1 MSDFRMDEAGLF
13 LERQLEYIR
22 PQIFEVAYADIK
34 YPTLLP
40 VTSEAG
46 QGAQTFTYRI
56 MDSTGEFK
64 LIADAAD
71 DLPRSD
77 ISQVEKSINIR
88 SFGGSF
94 GYTVQELRAAQMA
107 NIALEQR
114 RASAVRRAYEEK
126 VEALAMFGEST
137 VGLAG
142 FFNNSTV
149 DVITADHWFTG
160 TTASGVGTSQE
171 MLELLNYGVTA
182 IINGSN
188 MKEQPD
194 TILMAYEDYNTIST
208 TRNSDSSD
216 VTVLEYFLRTNP
228 YIRNVE
234 PINQLDKDNSVLNS
248 NRMVV
253 YKRDPEK
260 VQLHIPQPLELFP
273 PQQRGLEFIVPAHA
287 RVGGVA
293 LYYPKSVIYV
303 QATA

>member
-114 RASAVRRAYEEK
+114 RAAAVRRAYEEK
-126 VEALAMFGEST
+126 VEAVAMFGEST

-149 DVITADHWFTG
+149 DVIAADYWFTG
-160 TTASGVGTSQE
+160 TTASGTSQE
-171 MLELLNYGVTA
+171 MLELLNYGVSA
-182 IINGSN
+182 IINASN

-194 TILMAYEDYNTIST
+194 TILLAYEDYNKIST

-234 PINQLDKDNSVLNS
+234 PINQLDKDNSVLNT

-273 PQQRGLEFIVPAHA
+273 PQQRGLGFIVPAHA

-303 QATA
+303 QASA

>member
-1 MSDFRMDEAGLF
+1 MSDFRLDDAGLF
-13 LERQLEYIR
+13 LERQLEFIR
-22 PQIFEVAYADIK
+22 PQVFETVYADIK
-34 YPTLLP
+34 YPTILP

-46 QGAQTFTYRI
+46 PGAQTFTFRI

-71 DLPRSD
+71 DLPRAD

-114 RASAVRRAYEEK
+114 RAQAVRRAYEEK
-126 VEALAMFGEST
+126 VEAVAMFGESS

-142 FFNNSTV
+142 FFNNATV
-149 DVITADHWFTG
+149 DVIAANKWFTG
-160 TTASGVGTSQE
+160 TTASGTAQD
-171 MLELLNYGVTA
+171 MLELLNYGVSA
-182 IINGSN
+182 IINASK

-194 TILMAYEDYNTIST
+194 TILMAYEDYNVVST

-228 YIRNVE
+228 YIRNIE
-234 PINQLDKDNSVLNS
+234 PINQLDEGNSVLNT

-293 LYYPKSVIYV
+293 LYFPKSVIYV
-303 QATA
+303 QASA

>member
-1 MSDFRMDEAGLF
+1 MSEFRMDEAGLF
-13 LERQLEYIR
+13 LERQLEFIR
-22 PQIFEVAYADIK
+22 PQVFEVQYADIK
-34 YPTLLP
+34 YPTVLP

-46 QGAQTFTYRI
+46 PGAQTFTFRI
-56 MDSTGEFK
+56 MDSTGEFR

-71 DLPRSD
+71 DLPRAD
-77 ISQVEKSINIR
+77 ISQTEKSINIR

-114 RASAVRRAYEEK
+114 RAAAVRRAYEEK
-126 VEALAMFGEST
+126 VESLAFFGEST
-137 VGLAG
+137 VGLSG

-149 DVITADHWFTG
+149 DVVAADKWFSNATA
-160 TTASGVGTSQE
+160 AE
-171 MLELLNYGVTA
+171 MLELLNYGVSA
-182 IINGSN
+182 IINASK

-194 TILMAYEDYNTIST
+194 TILMAYEDYNKVST

-234 PINQLDKDNSVLNS
+234 PINELDADNSVLNT

-303 QATA
+303 QANA

>member
-22 PQIFEVAYADIK
+22 PQVFEVTYADIK
-34 YPTLLP
+34 YPNILP

-46 QGAQTFTYRI
+46 PGAQTFTYRI
-56 MDSTGEFK
+56 MDATGEFR

-71 DLPRSD
+71 DLPRAD
-77 ISQVEKSINIR
+77 ISQTEKSINIR

-107 NIALEQR
+107 NLALEQR
-114 RASAVRRAYEEK
+114 RATAVRRAYEEK
-126 VEALAMFGEST
+126 VEDVAMFGEAS

-149 DVITADHWFTG
+149 DVVAADKWF
-160 TTASGVGTSQE
+160 TTASVTAQE

-182 IINGSN
+182 IVNGSK

-194 TILMAYEDYNTIST
+194 TILMAYEDYNKVAT

-234 PINQLDKDNSVLNS
+234 PS
-248 NRMVV
+248 NR
-253 YKRDPEK
+253 
-260 VQLHIPQPLELFP
+260 
-273 PQQRGLEFIVPAHA
+273 
-287 RVGGVA
+287 
-293 LYYPKSVIYV
+293 
-303 QATA
+303 

>member
-1 MSDFRMDEAGLF
+1 MSEFRMDEAGLF

-22 PQIFEVAYADIK
+22 PQVFEVEYADIK
-34 YPTLLP
+34 YPTILP

-46 QGAQTFTYRI
+46 PGAQQFTYRI
-56 MDSTGEFK
+56 MDATGDFK
-64 LIADAAD
+64 LISDAAD
-71 DLPRSD
+71 DLPRAD
-77 ISQVEKSINIR
+77 VSQTEKSINIR

-107 NIALEQR
+107 NVALEQR
-114 RASAVRRAYEEK
+114 RATAVRRAYEEK
-126 VEALAMFGEST
+126 VESVALFGESS
-137 VGLAG
+137 VGLTG
-142 FFNNSTV
+142 FFNNANV
-149 DVITADHWFTG
+149 DVVAADKWFTGATATG
-160 TTASGVGTSQE
+160 TTAPD
-171 MLELLNYGVTA
+171 MLALLNQGVTS

-194 TILMAYEDYNTIST
+194 TILMAWSDYSVVST

-228 YIRNVE
+228 FIRNVE
-234 PINQLDKDNSVLNS
+234 PINQLDTSKSSLS
-248 NRMVV
+248 KNRMVI
-253 YKRDPEK
+253 YKRDPGK

-293 LYYPKSVIYV
+293 LYYPKSVLYV
-303 QATA
+303 QAP

>member
-13 LERQLEYIR
+13 LERQLEFIR
-22 PQIFEVAYADIK
+22 PQVFEITYADIK

-46 QGAQTFTYRI
+46 PGAQTFTYRI

-71 DLPRSD
+71 DLPRAD

-126 VEALAMFGEST
+126 VEAVAMFGESS
-137 VGLAG
+137 VNLAG
-142 FFNNSTV
+142 FFNNATV
-149 DVITADHWFTG
+149 DVIATDRWFTG
-160 TTASGVGTSQE
+160 STASGTAQD
-171 MLELLNYGVTA
+171 MLELLNYGVSA
-182 IINGSN
+182 IINASN

-194 TILMAYEDYNTIST
+194 TILLAYEDYNKIST

-234 PINQLDKDNSVLNS
+234 PVNQLDADNSVLNT

-303 QATA
+303 QASA

>member
-64 LIADAAD
+64 LLADAAD

-114 RASAVRRAYEEK
+114 RAAAVRRAYEEK
-126 VEALAMFGEST
+126 VEAVAMFGEST

-149 DVITADHWFTG
+149 DVIAADYWFTG
-160 TTASGVGTSQE
+160 TTASGTSQE
-171 MLELLNYGVTA
+171 MLELLNYGVSA
-182 IINGSN
+182 IINASN

-194 TILMAYEDYNTIST
+194 TILMAYEDYNKIST
-208 TRNSDSSD
+208 TRNSDASD

-234 PINQLDKDNSVLNS
+234 PINQLDKDNSVLNT

-303 QATA
+303 QASS

>member
-22 PQIFEVAYADIK
+22 PQVFDITYADIK

-46 QGAQTFTYRI
+46 PGAQTFTYRI

-71 DLPRSD
+71 DLPRAD

-126 VEALAMFGEST
+126 VEAVAMFGEPS
-137 VGLAG
+137 VNLAG
-142 FFNNSTV
+142 FFNNATV
-149 DVITADHWFTG
+149 DIIAADRWFTG
-160 TTASGVGTSQE
+160 STASGTAQD
-171 MLELLNYGVTA
+171 MLELLNYGVSA
-182 IINGSN
+182 IINASK

-194 TILMAYEDYNTIST
+194 TILLAYEDYNKIST

-234 PINQLDKDNSVLNS
+234 PVNQLDADNSVLNT

-303 QATA
+303 QASA

>member
-114 RASAVRRAYEEK
+114 RAAAVRRAYEEK
-126 VEALAMFGEST
+126 VEAVAMFGEST

-149 DVITADHWFTG
+149 DVIAADYWFTG
-160 TTASGVGTSQE
+160 TTASGTSQE

-194 TILMAYEDYNTIST
+194 TILMAYEDYNKVST

-234 PINQLDKDNSVLNS
+234 PINQLDKDNSVLNT

-303 QATA
+303 QASS

>member
-1 MSDFRMDEAGLF
+1 MTDFRMDTAGLF
-13 LERQLEYIR
+13 LERQLEFIR
-22 PQIFEVAYADIK
+22 PQVFEIQYADIK
-34 YPTLLP
+34 YSTILP

-46 QGAQTFTYRI
+46 PGAQTFTYRI
-56 MDSTGEFK
+56 MDSTGEFR
-64 LIADAAD
+64 LLADAAS
-71 DLPRSD
+71 DLPRAD

-114 RASAVRRAYEEK
+114 RAAAVRRAYEEK
-126 VEALAMFGEST
+126 VESVALFGEST
-137 VGLAG
+137 VALAG
-142 FFNNSTV
+142 FFNNSAV
-149 DVITADHWFTG
+149 DIVAADKWFT
-160 TTASGVGTSQE
+160 TAAVTAQE
-171 MLELLNYGVTA
+171 MNELLNYGVSA
-182 IINGSN
+182 IINGSK

-194 TILMAYEDYNTIST
+194 TILLGYEDYNKVST

-234 PINQLDKDNSVLNS
+234 PINQLTKGNNGGKLNTS
-248 NRMVV
+248 RMVV

-273 PQQRGLEFIVPAHA
+273 AQQRGLEFIVPAHA

-303 QATA
+303 QASS

>member
-114 RASAVRRAYEEK
+114 RAAAVRRAYEEK
-126 VEALAMFGEST
+126 VEAVAMFGEST

-149 DVITADHWFTG
+149 DVIAANYWFTG
-160 TTASGVGTSQE
+160 TTASGTSQE
-171 MLELLNYGVTA
+171 MLELLNYGVSA
-182 IINGSN
+182 IINASN

-194 TILMAYEDYNTIST
+194 TILLAYEDYNKVST

-234 PINQLDKDNSVLNS
+234 PINQLDKDNSVLNT

-303 QATA
+303 QASA

>member
-22 PQIFEVAYADIK
+22 PQVFEVAYADIK
-34 YPTLLP
+34 YPTILP

-46 QGAQTFTYRI
+46 PGAQTFTYRV
-56 MDSTGEFK
+56 MDATGEFK

-71 DLPRSD
+71 DLPRAD

-114 RASAVRRAYEEK
+114 RATAVRRAYEEK
-126 VEALAMFGEST
+126 VEDVAMFGESS
-137 VGLAG
+137 VGLQG
-142 FFNNSTV
+142 FFNNATV
-149 DVITADHWFTG
+149 DVIAADKWFTDSG
-160 TTASGVGTSQE
+160 TTAQE
-171 MLELLNYGVTA
+171 MLDLLNYGVTA

-194 TILMAYEDYNTIST
+194 TILMAWEDYNTIST
-208 TRNSDSSD
+208 RRNSDSSD
-216 VTVLEYFLRTNP
+216 VTVMEYFLRTNP
-228 YIRNVE
+228 YIRNIE
-234 PINQLDKDNSVLNS
+234 PINQLDADKSILS
-248 NRMVV
+248 KNRMVF
-253 YKRDPEK
+253 YKRDPQK

-293 LYYPKSVIYV
+293 LYYPKSVLYL
-303 QATA
+303 QAP

>member
-22 PQIFEVAYADIK
+22 PQVFEVAYADIK
-34 YPTLLP
+34 YPTILP

-46 QGAQTFTYRI
+46 PGAQTFTYRV
-56 MDSTGEFK
+56 MDATGEFK

-71 DLPRSD
+71 DLPRAD

-126 VEALAMFGEST
+126 VEEVAMFGESS
-137 VGLAG
+137 VGLQG
-142 FFNNSTV
+142 FFNNATV
-149 DVITADHWFTG
+149 DVVAADKWFTDSG
-160 TTASGVGTSQE
+160 TTAQE
-171 MLELLNYGVTA
+171 MLDLLNYGVTA

-194 TILMAYEDYNTIST
+194 TILMAWEDYNTIST
-208 TRNSDSSD
+208 RRNSDSSD
-216 VTVLEYFLRTNP
+216 VTVMEYFLRTNP
-228 YIRNVE
+228 YIRNIE
-234 PINQLDKDNSVLNS
+234 PINQLDADKSALS
-248 NRMVV
+248 KNRMVF
-253 YKRDPEK
+253 YKRDPQK

-293 LYYPKSVIYV
+293 LYYPKSVLYL
-303 QATA
+303 QAP

>member
-1 MSDFRMDEAGLF
+1 MSEFRMDDAGLF

-22 PQIFEVAYADIK
+22 PQVFEVQYADIK
-34 YPTLLP
+34 YPTILP

-46 QGAQTFTYRI
+46 PGSQVFTYRI

-71 DLPRSD
+71 DLPRAD
-77 ISQVEKSINIR
+77 ISQTEKSINIR

-114 RASAVRRAYEEK
+114 RAAAVRRAYEEK
-126 VEALAMFGEST
+126 VEDVAMFGEGS

-142 FFNNSTV
+142 FFNNATV
-149 DVITADHWFTG
+149 DVVAADKWFTDSG
-160 TTASGVGTSQE
+160 TTAQE
-171 MLELLNYGVTA
+171 MLELLNYGVSA
-182 IINGSN
+182 IINASQ

-194 TILMAYEDYNTIST
+194 TILMAYEDYNKVST

-234 PINQLDKDNSVLNS
+234 PINQLDAANSVLNT

-303 QATA
+303 QASS

>member
-1 MSDFRMDEAGLF
+1 MSEFRMDDAGLF
-13 LERQLEYIR
+13 LDRQLEHIR
-22 PQIFEVAYADIK
+22 PQIFEVEYADIK
-34 YPTLLP
+34 YPTILP

-46 QGAQTFTYRI
+46 PGAQTFTYRV
-56 MDSTGEFK
+56 MDSTGDFK
-64 LIADAAD
+64 LISDAAD
-71 DLPRSD
+71 DLPRAD
-77 ISQVEKSINIR
+77 VSQVEKSINIR

-107 NIALEQR
+107 NVALEQR
-114 RASAVRRAYEEK
+114 RAAAVRRAYEEK
-126 VEALAMFGEST
+126 VEQIALFGESS

-142 FFNNSTV
+142 FFNNATV
-149 DVITADHWFTG
+149 DVVAADKWFTGATATG
-160 TTASGVGTSQE
+160 TTAQD

-194 TILMAYEDYNTIST
+194 TILMAWEDYNKIST

-228 YIRNVE
+228 FIRNVE
-234 PINQLDKDNSVLNS
+234 PINQLDADKSELNK
-248 NRMVV
+248 NRMVF
-253 YKRDPEK
+253 YKRDPQK

-293 LYYPKSVIYV
+293 LYYPKSVLYL
-303 QATA
+303 QAP

>member
-1 MSDFRMDEAGLF
+1 MSEFRMDEAGLF
-13 LERQLEYIR
+13 LERQLEHIR
-22 PQIFEVAYADIK
+22 PQVFETVYADIK
-34 YPTLLP
+34 YPTILP

-46 QGAQTFTYRI
+46 NAAQTFTYRI
-56 MDSTGEFK
+56 MDSTGDFK

-71 DLPRSD
+71 DLPRAD
-77 ISQVEKSINIR
+77 ISQTEKSIVIR

-114 RASAVRRAYEEK
+114 RAAAVRRAYEEK
-126 VEALAMFGEST
+126 VEEVAMFGESAAN
-137 VGLAG
+137 LAG

-149 DVITADHWFTG
+149 DVLQADKWFTDSG
-160 TTASGVGTSQE
+160 TTSQE
-171 MLELLNYGVTA
+171 MLELLNYGVTG
-182 IINGSN
+182 IVNSTN

-194 TILMAYEDYNTIST
+194 TILISYEDFRIIST
-208 TRNSDSSD
+208 QRNSDSSD

-228 YIRNVE
+228 FIRNIE
-234 PINQLDKDNSVLNS
+234 PILQLDKDKSSLQT

-253 YKRDPEK
+253 YRRDPEK
-260 VQLHIPQPLELFP
+260 VQLHLPQPLELFP

-293 LYYPKSVIYV
+293 LYFPKSVIYV
-303 QATA
+303 QND

>member
-13 LERQLEYIR
+13 LERQLEFIR

-34 YPTLLP
+34 YSTILP

-46 QGAQTFTYRI
+46 QGAQTFTFRI

-64 LIADAAD
+64 LLADAAD

-77 ISQVEKSINIR
+77 VSQVEKSINIR

-114 RASAVRRAYEEK
+114 RAQAVRRAYEEK
-126 VEALAMFGEST
+126 VEEVALFGEAS

-142 FFNNSTV
+142 FFNNATV
-149 DVITADHWFTG
+149 DVVTADKWFTDSG
-160 TTASGVGTSQE
+160 TTAQE
-171 MLELLNYGVTA
+171 MLELLNHGVTG
-182 IINGSN
+182 IINASQ

-194 TILMAYEDYNTIST
+194 TILMAWNDYREIST
-208 TRNSDSSD
+208 RRNSDSSD

-228 YIRNVE
+228 YINNIE
-234 PINQLDKDNSVLNS
+234 PINQLDKTKSGLTT

-253 YKRDPEK
+253 YKRDPGK

-293 LYYPKSVIYV
+293 LYYPKSAIYV
-303 QATA
+303 QASA

>member
-22 PQIFEVAYADIK
+22 PQVFEVEYADIK
-34 YPTLLP
+34 YPTILP

-46 QGAQTFTYRI
+46 PGAQTFTYRI

-71 DLPRSD
+71 DLPRAD
-77 ISQVEKSINIR
+77 ISQVEKSIQIR

-114 RASAVRRAYEEK
+114 RAAAVRRAYEEK
-126 VEALAMFGEST
+126 VEDVAMFGESA
-137 VGLAG
+137 VGLTG
-142 FFNNSTV
+142 FFNNPTV
-149 DVITADHWFTG
+149 DVIAADKWFTESG
-160 TTASGVGTSQE
+160 TTAQE
-171 MLELLNYGVTA
+171 MLDLLNYGVTA
-182 IINGSN
+182 IINASN

-194 TILMAYEDYNTIST
+194 TILMAWEDYNVIST
-208 TRNSDSSD
+208 RRNSDSSD
-216 VTVLEYFLRTNP
+216 VTVMEYFLRTNP
-228 YIRNVE
+228 YIRNIE
-234 PINQLDKDNSVLNS
+234 PINQLDADKSGLTK
-248 NRMVV
+248 NRMVF
-253 YKRDPEK
+253 YKRDPQK

-287 RVGGVA
+287 RVGGIA
-293 LYYPKSVIYV
+293 LYYPKSVLYL
-303 QATA
+303 QAP

>member
-1 MSDFRMDEAGLF
+1 MSEFRMDEAGLF
-13 LERQLEYIR
+13 LERQLEFIR
-22 PQIFEVAYADIK
+22 PQVFETAYADIK
-34 YPTLLP
+34 YPTILP

-46 QGAQTFTYRI
+46 NGAQTYTYRI
-56 MDSTGEFK
+56 MDATGEFK

-77 ISQVEKSINIR
+77 ISQVEKSIVIR

-107 NIALEQR
+107 NVALEQR
-114 RASAVRRAYEEK
+114 RAAAVRRAYEEK
-126 VEALAMFGEST
+126 VEQVAMFGEASAN
-137 VGLAG
+137 LAG

-149 DVITADHWFTG
+149 DVIAANKWFTDSG
-160 TTASGVGTSQE
+160 TTSQD
-171 MLELLNYGVTA
+171 MLDLLNYGADA
-182 IINGSN
+182 IVNATQ

-194 TILMAYEDYNTIST
+194 TLLLPYEDYAVISKR
-208 TRNSDSSD
+208 RNSDSSD
-216 VTVLEYFLRTNP
+216 TTVLEYFLRTNP
-228 YIRNVE
+228 YITNVA
-234 PINQLDKDNSVLNS
+234 PILQLDKAKSGLNT

-253 YKRDPEK
+253 YKRDPQKLE
-260 VQLHIPQPLELFP
+260 LHIPQPLELFP

-303 QATA
+303 QANA

>member
-13 LERQLEYIR
+13 LERQLEFIR
-22 PQIFEVAYADIK
+22 PQVFEVTYADIK

-46 QGAQTFTYRI
+46 PGAQTFTYRI

-71 DLPRSD
+71 DLPRAD

-126 VEALAMFGEST
+126 VEAVAMFGEST

-142 FFNNSTV
+142 FFNNATV
-149 DVITADHWFTG
+149 DVIATDRWFTG
-160 TTASGVGTSQE
+160 STASGTAQD
-171 MLELLNYGVTA
+171 MLELLNYGVSA
-182 IINGSN
+182 IINASN

-194 TILMAYEDYNTIST
+194 TILLAYEDYNKIST

-234 PINQLDKDNSVLNS
+234 PVNQLDADNSVLNT

-303 QATA
+303 QASA

>member
-64 LIADAAD
+64 LLADAAD

-114 RASAVRRAYEEK
+114 RAAAVRRAYEEK
-126 VEALAMFGEST
+126 VEAVAMFGEST

-149 DVITADHWFTG
+149 DVIAADYWFTG
-160 TTASGVGTSQE
+160 ATASGTSQE
-171 MLELLNYGVTA
+171 MLELLNYGVSA
-182 IINGSN
+182 IINASN

-194 TILMAYEDYNTIST
+194 TILLAYEDYNKIST

-234 PINQLDKDNSVLNS
+234 PINQLDKDNSVLNT

-303 QATA
+303 QASS

>member
-1 MSDFRMDEAGLF
+1 MSEFRMDEAGLF
-13 LERQLEYIR
+13 LERQLEFIR
-22 PQIFEVAYADIK
+22 PQVFEVQYADIK
-34 YPTLLP
+34 YPTVLP

-46 QGAQTFTYRI
+46 PGAQTFTYRI
-56 MDSTGEFK
+56 MDATGEFK

-71 DLPRSD
+71 DLPRAD
-77 ISQVEKSINIR
+77 ISQTEKSINIR

-114 RASAVRRAYEEK
+114 RAAAVRRAYEEK
-126 VEALAMFGEST
+126 VEDLAFFGEST
-137 VGLAG
+137 VGLSG

-149 DVITADHWFTG
+149 DVVAADKWFDTA
-160 TTASGVGTSQE
+160 TAQE

-182 IINGSN
+182 IINASK

-194 TILMAYEDYNTIST
+194 TILMAWEDYNKVST

-228 YIRNVE
+228 FIRNVE
-234 PINQLDKDNSVLNS
+234 PINQLDAGNSVLNT

-303 QATA
+303 QANA

>member
-1 MSDFRMDEAGLF
+1 MSEFRMDEAGLF
-13 LERQLEYIR
+13 LERQLEFIR
-22 PQIFEVAYADIK
+22 PQVFEVQYADIK
-34 YPTLLP
+34 YPTVLP

-46 QGAQTFTYRI
+46 PGAQTFTYRI
-56 MDSTGEFK
+56 MDATGEFR

-71 DLPRSD
+71 DLPRAD
-77 ISQVEKSINIR
+77 ISQTEKSINIR
-88 SFGGSF
+88 SFVGSF

-114 RASAVRRAYEEK
+114 RAAAVRRAYEEK
-126 VEALAMFGEST
+126 VESLAFFGEST

-149 DVITADHWFTG
+149 DVVAADKWFSNATA
-160 TTASGVGTSQE
+160 QE

-182 IINGSN
+182 IINASK

-194 TILMAYEDYNTIST
+194 TILMAWEDYNKVST

-234 PINQLDKDNSVLNS
+234 PINELDADNSVLNT

-303 QATA
+303 QANA

>member
-1 MSDFRMDEAGLF
+1 MSEFRMDEAGLF

-22 PQIFEVAYADIK
+22 PQVFEVEYADIK
-34 YPTLLP
+34 YPTILP

-46 QGAQTFTYRI
+46 PGAQTFTYRI
-56 MDSTGEFK
+56 LDATGEFK
-64 LIADAAD
+64 LISDAAD
-71 DLPRSD
+71 DLPRAD
-77 ISQVEKSINIR
+77 VSQTEKSINIR

-94 GYTVQELRAAQMA
+94 GYTVQELRAAQMG
-107 NIALEQR
+107 NVALEQR
-114 RASAVRRAYEEK
+114 RAAAVRRAYEEK
-126 VEALAMFGEST
+126 VESVALFGEAS

-142 FFNNSTV
+142 FFNNAGV
-149 DVITADHWFTG
+149 DVLAADKWFTGATATG
-160 TTASGVGTSQE
+160 TTAQD
-171 MLELLNYGVTA
+171 MLELLNQGVTA

-194 TILMAYEDYNTIST
+194 TILMAWEDYNVVST

-228 YIRNVE
+228 FIRNVE
-234 PINQLDKDNSVLNS
+234 PINQLDADKSSLS
-248 NRMVV
+248 KNRMVI
-253 YKRDPEK
+253 YKRDPGK

-293 LYYPKSVIYV
+293 LYYPKSVVYV
-303 QATA
+303 QAP

>member
-22 PQIFEVAYADIK
+22 PQVFEVTYADIK
-34 YPTLLP
+34 YPTILP

-46 QGAQTFTYRI
+46 PGAQTFTYRV
-56 MDSTGEFK
+56 MDATGEFK
-64 LIADAAD
+64 VISDAAD
-71 DLPRSD
+71 DLPRAD
-77 ISQVEKSINIR
+77 ISQTEKSINIR
-88 SFGGSF
+88 SIGGSF

-126 VEALAMFGEST
+126 VEDVAMFGEAS

-149 DVITADHWFTG
+149 DLVVADKWFTDSG
-160 TTASGVGTSQE
+160 TTAQE

-182 IINGSN
+182 IVNGSK
-188 MKEQPD
+188 MKEEPD
-194 TILMAYEDYNTIST
+194 TILMAYEDYNKVST

-234 PINQLDKDNSVLNS
+234 PINQLDADNSTLEK

-253 YKRDPEK
+253 YKRDPQK

-287 RVGGVA
+287 RLGGVA

-303 QATA
+303 QDN

>member
-13 LERQLEYIR
+13 LERQLEFIR

-114 RASAVRRAYEEK
+114 RAAAVRRAYEEK
-126 VEALAMFGEST
+126 VEAVAMFGEST

-149 DVITADHWFTG
+149 DVIAADYWFTG
-160 TTASGVGTSQE
+160 TTASGTSQDL
-171 MLELLNYGVTA
+171 LELLNYGVSA
-182 IINGSN
+182 IINASN

-194 TILMAYEDYNTIST
+194 TILLAYEDYNKIST

-234 PINQLDKDNSVLNS
+234 PINQLDKDNSVLNT

-303 QATA
+303 QASA

>member
-1 MSDFRMDEAGLF
+1 MSDFRMDDAGLF

-64 LIADAAD
+64 LLADAAD

-126 VEALAMFGEST
+126 VEALAMFGESS

-142 FFNNSTV
+142 FFNNATV
-149 DVITADHWFTG
+149 DIIAANKWF
-160 TTASGVGTSQE
+160 TTASVTAQE
-171 MLELLNYGVTA
+171 MLELLNYGVSA
-182 IINGSN
+182 IINASN

-194 TILMAYEDYNTIST
+194 TILLAYEDYNVIST

-234 PINQLDKDNSVLNS
+234 PINQLDRSNSILS
-248 NRMVV
+248 TNRMVV

-303 QATA
+303 QASA

>member
-1 MSDFRMDEAGLF
+1 MSEFRMDEAGLF

-22 PQIFEVAYADIK
+22 PQVFEVEYADIK
-34 YPTLLP
+34 YPTILP

-46 QGAQTFTYRI
+46 PGAQTFTYRI
-56 MDSTGEFK
+56 MDATGDFK
-64 LIADAAD
+64 LISDAAD
-71 DLPRSD
+71 DLPRAD
-77 ISQVEKSINIR
+77 VSQTEKSINIR

-114 RASAVRRAYEEK
+114 RAAAVRRAYEEK
-126 VEALAMFGEST
+126 VEEVAMFGESAA
-137 VGLAG
+137 GLAG

-149 DVITADHWFTG
+149 DVLQADKWFTDSG
-160 TTASGVGTSQE
+160 TTAQE
-171 MLELLNYGVTA
+171 MLELLEYGVTA
-182 IINGSN
+182 MVNATQ

-194 TILMAYEDYNTIST
+194 TILMPYEDFRVIST
-208 TRNSDSSD
+208 RRNSDSSD

-228 YIRNVE
+228 FIRNVE
-234 PINQLDKDNSVLNS
+234 PILQLDRTKSSLQT

-253 YKRDPEK
+253 YKRDPQK

-293 LYYPKSVIYV
+293 LYFPKSVIYV
-303 QATA
+303 QNN

>member
-13 LERQLEYIR
+13 LERQLEFIR
-22 PQIFEVAYADIK
+22 PQVFEVTYADIK

-46 QGAQTFTYRI
+46 PGAQTFTYRI

-71 DLPRSD
+71 DLPRAD
-77 ISQVEKSINIR
+77 ISQIERTINIR

-107 NIALEQR
+107 TIALEQR
-114 RASAVRRAYEEK
+114 RATAVRRAYEEK
-126 VEALAMFGEST
+126 VESVAMLGESS
-137 VGLAG
+137 VGLVG
-142 FFNNSTV
+142 FFNNPTV
-149 DVITADHWFTG
+149 DVVAADTWFDTA
-160 TTASGVGTSQE
+160 TAAE
-171 MLELLNYGVTA
+171 MLELLNYGVSA
-182 IINGSN
+182 IINASK

-194 TILMAYEDYNTIST
+194 TILLAYEDYNKIST

-234 PINQLDKDNSVLNS
+234 PINQLDAGNSVLNT
-248 NRMVV
+248 NRLVV

-303 QATA
+303 QASS

>member
-22 PQIFEVAYADIK
+22 PQVFETVYADIK
-34 YPTLLP
+34 YPTILP

-46 QGAQTFTYRI
+46 NAAQTFTYRV

-71 DLPRSD
+71 DLPRAD
-77 ISQVEKSINIR
+77 ISQTEKSISIR

-114 RASAVRRAYEEK
+114 RAAAVRRAYEEK
-126 VEALAMFGEST
+126 VEEVAMFGEAAAN
-137 VGLAG
+137 LAG

-149 DVITADHWFTG
+149 DVLQANKWFTDSG
-160 TTASGVGTSQE
+160 TTAQE

-182 IINGSN
+182 ILNSTQ

-194 TILMAYEDYNTIST
+194 TILMPYEDFRIIST
-208 TRNSDSSD
+208 QRNSDSSD

-228 YIRNVE
+228 FIRNIE
-234 PINQLDKDNSVLNS
+234 PIMQLDKDNSGLS
-248 NRMVV
+248 TNRMVV
-253 YKRDPEK
+253 YKRDPQK

-293 LYYPKSVIYV
+293 LYFPKSVIYV
-303 QATA
+303 QND